1 MTATPQPQSCL
12 SVPGATV
19 DFPDRKAPPMPT
31 ATTTNAAP
39 LSQQLLAATDTIDA
53 TNTRLDVPVPAGAD
67 WADDA
72 FDGAGADRGRFFSH
86 PNIAVD
92 EVTPPVQSTS
102 MTSVRLNVESF
113 RSVRIEMV
121 FCPDGPNTDTTTG
134 LGCNGM
140 ADASAFVYSLDGRDH
155 LVTARHNVTGPTL
168 ANGGLPQR
176 QIHSQPDSSPS
187 AVFCELTRAV
197 DSFTLRGQPPLRE
210 PPSAL

>member
-31 ATTTNAAP
+31 ATTTNAVP

-72 FDGAGADRGRFFSH
+72 FDGAGAGRGRFFSH

-92 EVTPPVQSTS
+92 EVTLTQRCHFRDRC
-102 MTSVRLNVESF
+102 SVRP
-113 RSVRIEMV
+113 RR
-121 FCPDGPNTDTTTG
+121 
-134 LGCNGM
+134 
-140 ADASAFVYSLDGRDH
+140 ASAQAAQAQRRAVTSHAIDSVAGRGVRGPFLLAVGGRGRDCH
-155 LVTARHNVTGPTL
+155 GWPADR
-168 ANGGLPQR
+168 
-176 QIHSQPDSSPS
+176 
-187 AVFCELTRAV
+187 
-197 DSFTLRGQPPLRE
+197 RGDGASR
-210 PPSAL
+210 